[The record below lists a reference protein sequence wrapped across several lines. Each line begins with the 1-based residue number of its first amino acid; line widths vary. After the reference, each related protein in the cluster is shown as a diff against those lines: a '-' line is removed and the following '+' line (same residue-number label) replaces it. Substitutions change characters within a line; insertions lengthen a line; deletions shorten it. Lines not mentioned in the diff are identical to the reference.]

1 MFKFCLSPHPVVLCL
16 LPTSV
21 FALPRPIPT
30 PGVPDVS
37 GTPASGAPFTR
48 QAPNSQV
55 LVLGGSVAGIIVAR
69 MVAAQG
75 IVDFLIVEARD
86 ELGER
91 MCITTFGAPGRQ
103 PTVELGEN
111 DGPANSIF
119 ELVLK
124 HNLRTVESH
133 PHKSISVST

>member
-1 MFKFCLSPHPVVLCL
+1 MFKFCLSPHPVCL
-16 LPTSV
+16 TLAARPHLAHPLPARLQTHKYSYLV
-21 FALPRPIPT
+21 
-30 PGVPDVS
+30 GVS
-37 GTPASGAPFTR
+37 LASLSHAWWPHR
-48 QAPNSQV
+48 ES
-55 LVLGGSVAGIIVAR
+55 
-69 MVAAQG
+69 
-75 IVDFLIVEARD
+75 LIFSSSEARD